1 VSDSANGHR
10 TVVTLTDGS
19 GSSLRAAPRAGSPAG
34 ACGAKEVRTV
44 AVQDSPVERLLD
56 VVRRKSADLLL
67 VGSRGPADAT
77 RRSECDVLVVH
88 RTG

>member
-1 VSDSANGHR
+1 
-10 TVVTLTDGS
+10 
-19 GSSLRAAPRAGSPAG
+19 
-34 ACGAKEVRTV
+34 V